1 MNFLSDFSFV
11 RPSQYSGAFF
21 FSEMTTALH
30 EERRETRAAERQQK
44 SKDEGVRNVT
54 RQHKKACSHA
64 PVVFEPLA
72 LLRLDLVPQRHVL
85 ELVRLAGLVLAVE
98 AEQAV
103 GESHVDVGRRDR
115 LPRHKDLFAPLRPDE
130 GWSGGHCC
138 LWSARKV

>member
-1 MNFLSDFSFV
+1 M
-11 RPSQYSGAFF
+11 P
-21 FSEMTTALH
+21 
-30 EERRETRAAERQQK
+30 
-44 SKDEGVRNVT
+44 
-54 RQHKKACSHA
+54 HA
-64 PVVFEPLA
+64 PIVFEPLA

-138 LWSARKV
+138 LWSARKVERERGIGGARQRRICITLS